1 MLWILNQCNC
11 NTWLQLCNTD
21 CPAWSNLTNDG
32 NFINYK
38 VAPIPL
44 FLRVCHFITLCEGWR
59 AVVLLVLPRG
69 IIAYADDCTT
79 IIPENCE
86 SVNRACSCLIT
97 SLAKE
102 VMFLVALVCLFV
114 CLFVCGQHYS
124 KSYERIGM
132 KFYGRVLSS
141 TSKNW
146 LNFGGDL
153 GNVRWVNEHKNTV
166 IVVAYPDRGEGN
178 DPEPFFFF
186 RGVGS
191 LSQPG
196 LNIFTVDNM
205 GVMICLGQGG
215 LRSLSASSC

>member
-1 MLWILNQCNC
+1 
-11 NTWLQLCNTD
+11 
-21 CPAWSNLTNDG
+21 
-32 NFINYK
+32 
-38 VAPIPL
+38 
-44 FLRVCHFITLCEGWR
+44 
-59 AVVLLVLPRG
+59 
-69 IIAYADDCTT
+69 
-79 IIPENCE
+79 
-86 SVNRACSCLIT
+86 
-97 SLAKE
+97 
-102 VMFLVALVCLFV
+102 MFLVALVCLFV
-114 CLFVCGQHYS
+114 CLFVCEQHYS

-153 GNVRWVNEHKNTV
+153 GIVRWVNEQKNTV

-186 RGVGS
+186 FFFFFRGVGS
-191 LSQPG
+191 LSQPR

-215 LRSLSASSC
+215 LRSLSASSLQHEFIWLFRCNIIIIFCKLGASQLGTPVTTLDRITITYTCANNIL